1 MARRSFLKPAF
12 WAGVVLF
19 AAGMAAGALWDLPL
33 GHALYAPA
41 SLPAILMEAFGYYPL
56 YLPAAGL
63 ALCSMADKR
72 LALLWR
78 ALGGAAALAG
88 CAALALHSFT
98 GLCRRSVP
106 MPALFTCAVWL
117 VLAVGGALALRCAGS
132 SAARLGRARFVCFW
146 GTVYFAAEL
155 IAINLLKLVWA
166 RTRFNDMLAAGD
178 FSHFTSWLQPFGQG
192 GSSFPSG
199 HTASACGIFMLLI
212 VCDVSARFARR
223 RGLVWAVC
231 WAYVAGMALS
241 RMAIGRHFLS
251 DTVMAAGVMAAL
263 FLALTHTG
271 AYRKSLASALDFADA
286 PPDSAP

>member
-166 RTRFNDMLAAGD
+166 RTRFDDMLAAGD

-212 VCDVSARFARR
+212 VCD
-223 RGLVWAVC
+223 
-231 WAYVAGMALS
+231 
-241 RMAIGRHFLS
+241 
-251 DTVMAAGVMAAL
+251 D
-263 FLALTHTG
+263 
-271 AYRKSLASALDFADA
+271 
-286 PPDSAP
+286 

>member
-1 MARRSFLKPAF
+1 MARRSFFKPAF

-19 AAGMAAGALWDLPL
+19 AVGMAAGALWDLPL
-33 GHALYAPA
+33 AHALYSPA
-41 SLPAILMEAFGYYPL
+41 SLPAILMETFGYYPL

-63 ALCSMADKR
+63 ALCAMADKR
-72 LALLWR
+72 LALPWR
-78 ALGGAAALAG
+78 AVCGAAALVG

-98 GLCRRSVP
+98 GLRGRAAPV
-106 MPALFTCAVWL
+106 PALFTCAVWL
-117 VLAVGGALALRCAGS
+117 ALAVGGALALRRAS
-132 SAARLGRARFVCFW
+132 ASAARLGRARFVCFW

-155 IAINLLKLVWA
+155 IAINLLKLIWA
-166 RTRFNDMLAAGD
+166 RTRFDDMLAAGD
-178 FSHFTSWLQPFGQG
+178 FSRFTSWLQPLGQG

-199 HTASACGIFMLLI
+199 HTASACGIFVLLI

-241 RMAIGRHFLS
+241 RMVMGRHFLS
-251 DTVMAAGVMAAL
+251 DTVMAAGVMAVL

-271 AYRKSLASALDFADA
+271 TYRKSLAATLSFADT
-286 PPDSAP
+286 PPGSAP

>member
-1 MARRSFLKPAF
+1 
-12 WAGVVLF
+12 
-19 AAGMAAGALWDLPL
+19 
-33 GHALYAPA
+33 
-41 SLPAILMEAFGYYPL
+41 
-56 YLPAAGL
+56 
-63 ALCSMADKR
+63 
-72 LALLWR
+72 
-78 ALGGAAALAG
+78 
-88 CAALALHSFT
+88 
-98 GLCRRSVP
+98 
-106 MPALFTCAVWL
+106 
-117 VLAVGGALALRCAGS
+117 
-132 SAARLGRARFVCFW
+132 
-146 GTVYFAAEL
+146 
-155 IAINLLKLVWA
+155 
-166 RTRFNDMLAAGD
+166 MLAAGD
-178 FSHFTSWLQPFGQG
+178 FSRFTSWLQPFGQG

-241 RMAIGRHFLS
+241 RMAMGRHFLS

>member
-1 MARRSFLKPAF
+1 MARRTFLKPAF

-166 RTRFNDMLAAGD
+166 RTRFDDMLAAGD
-178 FSHFTSWLQPFGQG
+178 FSRFTSWLQPFGQG

-241 RMAIGRHFLS
+241 RMAMGRHFLS

-271 AYRKSLASALDFADA
+271 AYRKIQR
-286 PPDSAP
+286 